1 MDDQQR
7 QPEKVNMEGE
17 KKQGQMIFKYFL
29 ILFLVSGLLLGK
41 LLWPFMSILILAFVL
56 TGIFYP
62 LYTFF
67 LKKIRPHWAS
77 LVTCLVIFLVVF
89 VPIVFFVGALSQE
102 AYGLYQVSKD
112 AAIAQYTKDLL
123 QNSEWADKI
132 QKILEGYNIQLDSE
146 SFNKALSTIGKEVG
160 LYLYEQARAIASN
173 MLSFIINAL
182 LMVMIIYF
190 LLLDG
195 QKLVDFV
202 VDLSPLPA
210 EQDQKLIAKFQEMA
224 GAVLIGNGLA
234 GLIQGILGGITFAF
248 FGLSSPFLWGFIMAL
263 LAFLPIVGISV
274 VFIPAAIYLFLKGR
288 ITAGIAFVVIY
299 VLITGVVEYLL
310 KPKLVGHK
318 VKMHTLL
325 IILSIL
331 GGLKVFGILGI
342 IYGPLI
348 MTAFLTLTEIYRTS
362 YETFVREK

>member
-1 MDDQQR
+1 
-7 QPEKVNMEGE
+7 MEGQQ
-17 KKQGQMIFKYFL
+17 KQGQMIFKYFL

-41 LLWPFMSILILAFVL
+41 LFWPFLSILILAFVL

-62 LYTFF
+62 LYSFL
-67 LKKIRPHWAS
+67 LKKMRPAWAS
-77 LVTCLVIFLVVF
+77 SLTCLVIFLVVL

-112 AAIAQYTKDLL
+112 AAIAQHTKELL

-132 QKILEGYNIQLDSE
+132 QTILEGYNIHLDSE

-173 MLSFIINAL
+173 MLNFIINFL
-182 LMVMIIYF
+182 LMVLIIYF

-195 QKLVDFV
+195 QKLIDFI

-288 ITAGIAFVVIY
+288 IAAGIAFVVIY
-299 VLITGVVEYLL
+299 VLITGLVEYLL
-310 KPKLVGHK
+310 KPKLVGQR
-318 VKMHTLL
+318 VKMHALL
-325 IILSIL
+325 VILSIL

-348 MTAFLTLTEIYRTS
+348 VTAFLTLTDIYRAN
-362 YETFVREK
+362 YETFVRENKDGRGERI

>member
-1 MDDQQR
+1 MDDQQL
-7 QPEKVNMEGE
+7 QTDKVNMEGE
-17 KKQGQMIFKYFL
+17 KKQGQTIFKYFL
-29 ILFLVSGLLLGK
+29 ILFLVSGVLLGK
-41 LLWPFMSILILAFVL
+41 LLWPFISILILAFVL

-62 LYTFF
+62 LYSFF
-67 LKKIRPHWAS
+67 LRKIRPHWAS
-77 LVTCLVIFLVVF
+77 LATCVVIFLVVF
-89 VPIVFFVGALSQE
+89 VPVAFFVGALSQE
-102 AYGLYQVSKD
+102 AYDLYQMSKG
-112 AAIAQYTKDLL
+112 AAIAQHTRELL

-132 QKILEGYNIQLDSE
+132 EKMLEGYNIHLDSE
-146 SFNKALSTIGKEVG
+146 NFNKALSNIGKEVG

-173 MLSFIINAL
+173 MVNVVINFL

-190 LLLDG
+190 LLIDG
-195 QKLVDFV
+195 KKLIDFF

-224 GAVLIGNGLA
+224 GAILVGNGLA

-248 FGLSSPFLWGFIMAL
+248 FGLSSPFLWGFIMAI

-274 VFIPAAIYLFLKGR
+274 VFIPAAIYLFLKGK
-288 ITAGIAFVVIY
+288 IAAGISFVVIY
-299 VLITGVVEYLL
+299 ILITILIEYLL
-310 KPKLVGHK
+310 KPQLVGQK